1 MPQLLRRSLAEEIR
15 VTLRERILRGE
26 LRPGER
32 VIEQVVAREMGTSQ
46 GPVREALAF
55 LSQEGLLI
63 SLPHR
68 GTFVSTVS
76 EAEARMAY
84 AIRERIEPYAV
95 EIALPKVDAA
105 VFEELHRDLEAMRAA
120 ARARDVGAFSAADM
134 SFHGRFYRLAG
145 TDVLQGLWAGVSA
158 TIRQFVAVA
167 APQYVKNPH
176 EAAEHHVVML
186 DLVRAGDPDV
196 LRREVIDHLNNIWKR
211 MRSATDDDASG
222 GGPA

>member
-1 MPQLLRRSLAEEIR
+1 MPELLQRSLAEQIR
-15 VTLRERILRGE
+15 VTLRERVLRGE

-55 LSQEGLLI
+55 LCQEGLLL

-95 EIALPKVDAA
+95 EIALPKVDEA
-105 VFEELHRDLEAMRAA
+105 VFDDLQRDLEAMRAA
-120 ARARDVGAFSAADM
+120 ARARDVGALSAADM

-145 TDVLQGLWAGVSA
+145 TDVLQGLWAGVA
-158 TIRQFVAVA
+158 TTIRQFVAVA
-167 APQYVKNPH
+167 APQYVENLH

-186 DLVRAGDPDV
+186 ELLRAGDPDV
-196 LRREVIDHLNNIWKR
+196 LRREAIDHLNNIWKR
-211 MRSATDDDASG
+211 IRSATDDAPG
-222 GGPA
+222 GGPP